1 MFGPGDVPVG
11 FPRAGV
17 GSGAGLHG
25 IALGDGDGRPDGD
38 GDTCGV
44 AGGTKVA
51 VGDAAG
57 DGEGEP
63 LAPFSCVQVAPSHA
77 QSSSLTGTAG
87 VCELEFNGRPV
98 DVDSPPKSSSFPET
112 PSYTSVP
119 P

>member
-1 MFGPGDVPVG
+1 MG
-11 FPRAGV
+11 FPGSGV
-17 GSGAGLHG
+17 GSGAGLQG
-25 IALGDGDGRPDGD
+25 IALGDGDGRPDAD

-44 AGGTKVA
+44 AGGTN
-51 VGDAAG
+51 VGVGVAAG

-63 LAPFSCVQVAPSHA
+63 LAPLSCVHVEPSQA

-87 VCELEFNGRPV
+87 VCEPEFNGRPV